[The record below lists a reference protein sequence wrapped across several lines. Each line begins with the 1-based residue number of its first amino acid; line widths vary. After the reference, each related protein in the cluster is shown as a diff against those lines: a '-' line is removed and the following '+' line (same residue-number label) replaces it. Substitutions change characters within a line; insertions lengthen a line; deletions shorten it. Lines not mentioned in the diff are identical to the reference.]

1 MRSLLSRLDYPGA
14 VRFMAE
20 TDLNP
25 LIPHPGE
32 VILMLVVVGLLMALV
47 IGLVIFVA
55 FRRSAP
61 RKQTHQ
67 REGEQPEQ
75 HV

>member
-1 MRSLLSRLDYPGA
+1 
-14 VRFMAE
+14 MAE
-20 TDLNP
+20 TELNP
-25 LIPHPGE
+25 LIPHPIE
-32 VILMLVVVGLLMALV
+32 VILVLVGVGLLVALV

-61 RKQTHQ
+61 PKEPQQ
-67 REGEQPEQ
+67 RAVEQPEQ

>member
-1 MRSLLSRLDYPGA
+1 
-14 VRFMAE
+14 
-20 TDLNP
+20 
-25 LIPHPGE
+25 
-32 VILMLVVVGLLMALV
+32 MLVVVGLLMALV
-47 IGLVIFVA
+47 MGLVIFVA